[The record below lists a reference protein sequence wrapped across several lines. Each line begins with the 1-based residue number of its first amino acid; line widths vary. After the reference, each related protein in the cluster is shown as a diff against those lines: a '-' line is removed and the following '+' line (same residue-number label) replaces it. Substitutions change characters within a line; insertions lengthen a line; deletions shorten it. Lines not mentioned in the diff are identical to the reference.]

1 MCALAWCLAAP
12 GDDGPYDVLIR
23 GGRIVDGSC
32 GPAFLADVA
41 IRDGRIVAVGPL
53 PHASAARIIDAAGRC
68 VAPGFIDIHSH
79 ADDAARPGGLR
90 SASPAKRAAPN
101 LVAQGVTTVVVNQDG
116 RSLLDIELQREA
128 LEEGGTGVHVAL
140 LAGHNTIRRHV
151 MGADH
156 KRAASAEE
164 LEAMAA
170 LVRESLAEGAWGL
183 SAGLEYGP
191 GIWSTTEELIGL
203 AKEIVPYGGPFIIH
217 ERSSGLEPMWY
228 TPSQGGPDPT
238 TLLDYAD
245 ELAAIAEGSGATIVA
260 THIKARGVS
269 AWGSGKEMIARI
281 EAARDRGLRIYA
293 DQYPY
298 TSSGSDGHV
307 TLIPSWLWDDRDSGG
322 IDYAARLHAALNE
335 SLIAG
340 AVRQDIAHQ
349 IMRRGGPDRIFVM
362 EYPKEAYVGRSLEDI
377 ARERGIDPV
386 EMAIALQ
393 LEGTTGRAGG
403 ARLRGFS
410 MTQSDVEAFMIRP
423 WVATAS
429 DAGIA
434 VPDGVPVHA
443 RHYGTFPRKI
453 GKYAVKRGLLPLEAA
468 VRSAT
473 GLPAEIM
480 GFTDRGFVRA
490 GMAADLV
497 VFDPES
503 IRDTAT
509 FTEPHQYPEGIDFVM
524 VAGEFVVDGGA
535 RTGALPGTVLLSKRK
550 DGEPK

>member
-1 MCALAWCLAAP
+1 M
-12 GDDGPYDVLIR
+12 LIR
-23 GGRIVDGSC
+23 GGRVADGS
-32 GPAFLADVA
+32 GAPLFAADVA
-41 IRDGRIVAVGPL
+41 IRDGRIAAVGPL
-53 PHASAARIIDAAGRC
+53 PHASAARIVDASGLC

-90 SASPAKRAAPN
+90 SASPAKRSAPN

-116 RSLLDIELQREA
+116 RSLLDIGLQREA
-128 LEEGGTGVHVAL
+128 LDEGGLGVHVAL

-156 KRAASAEE
+156 KRAANAEE

-170 LVRESLAEGAWGL
+170 LVREGLSEGAWGL

-191 GIWSTTEELIGL
+191 GIWSTTEELIAL
-203 AKEIVPYGGPFIIH
+203 AKEIVPYGGAFVIH

-228 TPSQGGPDPT
+228 APSRSGPDPT
-238 TLLDYAD
+238 TLLDYVD
-245 ELAAIAEGSGATIVA
+245 ELAAIAEGSGATVVA
-260 THIKARGVS
+260 THIKARGTT
-269 AWGSGKEMIARI
+269 AWGSAPEMIARI
-281 EAARDRGLRIYA
+281 EAARARGLRLYA

-298 TSSGSDGHV
+298 TTSGSDGHV
-307 TLIPSWLWDDRDSGG
+307 TLIPSWLWDDRDGGG

-335 SLIAG
+335 SLTAG

-349 IMRRGGPDRIFVM
+349 IMRRGGPGRIFVM
-362 EYPKEAYVGRSLEDI
+362 EYPKAAYVGRSLEDI
-377 ARERGIDPV
+377 ARERGLDPV

-393 LEGTTGRAGG
+393 LEGTTGRPGG
-403 ARLRGFS
+403 GRLRGFS
-410 MTQSDVEAFMIRP
+410 MTTADVEAFMARP

-429 DAGIA
+429 DAGVAI
-434 VPDGVPVHA
+434 PGEVPVHV

-453 GKYAVKRGLLPLEAA
+453 GKYAVKRGLLTLEAA

-480 GFTDRGFVRA
+480 GFADRGYVRP
-490 GMAADLV
+490 GMAADLC
-497 VFDPES
+497 VFDPER

-509 FTEPHQYPEGIDFVM
+509 FTEPHQYPEGIDYVL
-524 VAGEFVVDGGA
+524 VAGRFVVDGGTL
-535 RTGALPGTVLLSKRK
+535 TGALPGAVLISERRPIG
-550 DGEPK
+550 D